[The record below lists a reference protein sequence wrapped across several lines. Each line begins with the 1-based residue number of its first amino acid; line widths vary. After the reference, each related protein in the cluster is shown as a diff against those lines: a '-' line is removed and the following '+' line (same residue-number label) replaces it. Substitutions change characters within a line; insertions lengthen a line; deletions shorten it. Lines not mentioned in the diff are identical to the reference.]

1 MRDPYLI
8 LGVSPDADDEMIHAA
23 FLEAT
28 RRCPPDRDPEA
39 YDERRKAYEALRT
52 RRDRLAYELFD
63 RALPDPRDILDRCYP
78 VAAPERPGRDLFQA
92 LLRGER

>member
-8 LGVSPDADDEMIHAA
+8 LGVSQDADDDAIHAA
-23 FLEAT
+23 FLDAIK
-28 RRCPPDRDPEA
+28 RCPPDRDPAA

-52 RRDRLAYELFD
+52 RRDRLAYEMFD
-63 RALPDPRDILDRCYP
+63 RALPDPRDILDRSFP
-78 VAAPERPGRDLFQA
+78 VTAPGRPGRDLFQA

>member
-8 LGVSPDADDEMIHAA
+8 LGVSPDADDDAIHSA

-28 RRCPPDRDPEA
+28 KRCPPDRDPEA

-63 RALPDPRDILDRCYP
+63 HTLPDAREILDRCYP
-78 VAAPERPGRDLFQA
+78 VTAPERPGLDLFQA
-92 LLRGER
+92 LLRGKR

>member
-8 LGVSPDADDEMIHAA
+8 LGVSPDADDDAIHAA

-28 RRCPPDRDPEA
+28 RRCPPDRDPVA

-63 RALPDPRDILDRCYP
+63 RTPPDPRDILDRAFP
-78 VAAPERPGRDLFQA
+78 VTKPERPGRELFQA